1 MEIYCRIKICKSRKL
16 SWILQVFVT
25 MFRVKN
31 FFNKLKQNEKNY
43 DKYYKFFYIVFES
56 NNKKFGGNL
65 EPTLKFI

>member
-1 MEIYCRIKICKSRKL
+1 
-16 SWILQVFVT
+16 

-43 DKYYKFFYIVFES
+43 DKYYKFFYIIFES